1 MPKNGSVLIIGAGI
15 VGMKAGLM
23 LAGASKKV
31 HLVEKLPIIG
41 GKVIKN
47 EESFPNMECSTCMVA
62 PVQQEVLQS
71 PNIETYTYSDV
82 ESISGS
88 KGSYEVVIR
97 RKARYISLVNCIGC
111 GMCYDPCPVPIRNL
125 WEEGLMD
132 MKAVYVPTA
141 GSLPNVPV
149 IDSKHCLHLNG
160 TQECNLCVESC
171 VFDAI
176 DLTDS
181 DEVVTVEVEAILIA
195 SGSGLFDLSSLP
207 NLGYGKLSAVYSPLE
222 FERLFSSNGPTQ
234 GELTLRDSDAS
245 PKRIAIVHC
254 VGRSEVGYCSTVCCM
269 YSFKFVRF
277 LLHKLP
283 EAEIF
288 NIYLDV
294 CVPGKSS
301 QNFFTTLGDKST
313 TMLFT
318 PSLEDVSVTDSGSAL
333 KVSYPDAS
341 GKARELDVDM
351 VILTA
356 AMTPDPGLQEL
367 AQITGVELDK
377 FGFIKRAGEEN
388 GSTETTR
395 AGIFAAGSVTGPR
408 DIQRSVIQGESAA
421 GQIMELMSTI
431 DGEQV

>member
-1 MPKNGSVLIIGAGI
+1 
-15 VGMKAGLM
+15 MKAGLM

-62 PVQQEVLQS
+62 PVQQEVLQN

-82 ESISGS
+82 ESLSGS
-88 KGSYEVVIR
+88 KGCYEVVIR

-111 GMCYDPCPVPIRNL
+111 GMCYDPCPVSIPNM
-125 WEEGLMD
+125 WEENLMD

-149 IDSKHCLHLNG
+149 IDSSKCLHLNG

-176 DLTDS
+176 DLNDS
-181 DEVVTVEVEAILIA
+181 DEVVTVEVEAVLIA
-195 SGSGLFDLSSLP
+195 SGSGLFDLSALP
-207 NLGYGKLSAVYSPLE
+207 NLGYGDLSAVYSPLE
-222 FERLFSSNGPTQ
+222 FERLFASNGPTQ
-234 GELTLRDSDAS
+234 GELTLRGSDIS
-245 PKRIAIVHC
+245 PERIAIIHC
-254 VGRSEVGYCSTVCCM
+254 AGRSEVGYCSTVCCM

-283 EAEIF
+283 EARIYDL
-288 NIYLDV
+288 YLDI
-294 CVPGKSS
+294 CVPGKSY
-301 QNFFTTLGDKST
+301 QNFFTTLGEGST

-318 PSLEDVSVTDSGSAL
+318 PSLEDVCVTESDSAL
-333 KVSYPDAS
+333 RISYPDTS
-341 GKARELDVDM
+341 GESRELDVDM

-356 AMTPDPGLQEL
+356 AIVPDSDLPEL
-367 AQITGVELDK
+367 ARIAGVELDK
-377 FGFIKRAGEEN
+377 FGFIKRTDEGS
-388 GSTETTR
+388 GSTETTK
-395 AGIFAAGSVTGPR
+395 AGIFAAGTVTGPG

-431 DGEQV
+431 DGEKV